1 MSEYR
6 ANDARRV
13 PNSAAPTLWQEG
25 VEPHTDKEFYE
36 PHRHTSVED
45 FDTTEKDRHREESK
59 AFDRGEIKTAN
70 ERLSS
75 GDIPSAYRK

>member
-1 MSEYR
+1 MAEDR
-6 ANDARRV
+6 AKDPARQVR
-13 PNSAAPTLWQEG
+13 NAAAPVIWQDG
-25 VEPHTDKEFYE
+25 MKQTAQEFYE

-45 FDTTEKDRHREESK
+45 FDSAEKNRHKEENK